1 MVYDTQIT
9 IFRWVYK
16 PTNITGGAEPVEFF
30 GIPGIPRPSR
40 YQKWSKYPLQ
50 TDSRNGSFQQ
60 RGTNMEKSPNHLM
73 PSPTRHHWPPHLPS
87 RKAWHS
93 PLVASVCPSR
103 SSTHGVEHL
112 GNFDPKSNDKSSP
125 IFISNIDL
133 TLTEL
138 YAAIIS
144 IYIYIYNQICV
155 EQCWLYILIRVT
167 YVYMYIYI
175 YI

>member
-73 PSPTRHHWPPHLPS
+73 PSPTRHHWPPALAKS
-87 RKAWHS
+87 QSMAFS
-93 PLVASVCPSR
+93 ACCQCSVCPSR

-155 EQCWLYILIRVT
+155 EQC
-167 YVYMYIYI
+167 
-175 YI
+175 